1 MDNADLFNNMQS
13 DLKLLNLKI
22 KELHD
27 YGFKKADAEERYR
40 IELSKF
46 LAEEILKGNK
56 VTILGDLGR
65 GNKDIAPLRKNRDKW
80 QIMYDTT
87 QETIYALKTQIRIQ
101 ETMLKLEY
109 GSKD

>member
-1 MDNADLFNNMQS
+1 MEYKNIQE
-13 DLKLLNLKI
+13 DLKLLNTKI

-40 IELSKF
+40 IALSQF
-46 LAEEILKGNK
+46 LAEELLKGNK

-87 QETIYALKTQIRIQ
+87 QETIYALKTQIRIE
-101 ETMLKLEY
+101 ETMLKLDY
-109 GSKD
+109 SSKD